1 MEQIDLEYLKTLE
14 FFVKPTLT
22 KTNLTDENFF
32 VVLGLGLCC
41 TAFAKSLALALDGFD
56 GYAIHK
62 LSSNEKNLGRK
73 ISLERI

>member
-1 MEQIDLEYLKTLE
+1 MEHIDLEYLKTLE
-14 FFVKPTLT
+14 FFSKTYT
-22 KTNLTDENFF
+22 DQTNLTDENFF

-41 TAFAKSLALALDGFD
+41 TAFAKSLALALDGFE